1 MSLAAMSRTVL
12 ATLLLLGF
20 TTPWLAARG
29 DVLELKNGGRL
40 EGKVTPPTDE
50 QSPYVIELELGGQVT
65 LDHRQVHRVYY
76 DVPAKRQYAE
86 QALKHADTSTDQWRL
101 ARWCEDHGLELEFL
115 RHCQRVVE
123 LDTNH
128 QEARKGLGHHF
139 MDGGWTSRAGHMSGQ
154 GYIRHEGRWMTQQQA
169 ALLIASDRRHEEQ
182 VDWKMRLN
190 RWRVQLGTV
199 RPGKEE
205 VDFAEIR
212 DPKAV
217 PAIVVL
223 LGNETRPDLIRM
235 YIDTLGNIGS
245 PSATSFLLK
254 HSIFQNNV
262 IFRERCLQHVI
273 RHRQPEMVDQVA
285 EYLQHYDNALINR
298 AAIALAKLDYPSA
311 IVPLSSALA
320 TQHPDFKPRPPNYRK
335 TSEAVIRSTYFFS
348 QRLPPDRFVVDIPRA
363 SFQKMT
369 MAQLQ
374 TKSKNLYFAQWVENH
389 DVYAAMRSLSDGE
402 DFGFNGDSW
411 RFWYQAQQRAMNAQ
425 IPDIRLS
432 RDD

>member
-1 MSLAAMSRTVL
+1 MSRLVL
-12 ATLLLLGF
+12 ATWLLLGCF
-20 TTPWLAARG
+20 TPWATARG

-40 EGKVTPPTDE
+40 EGNVTPPSDE
-50 QSPYVIELELGGQVT
+50 QSPYVIELDLGGRVT
-65 LDHRQVHRVYY
+65 LHHRQVHRVTY
-76 DVPAKRQYAE
+76 DVPDARQYAE

-101 ARWCEDHGLELEFL
+101 ARWCQEQGLELEFL

-139 MDGGWTSRAGHMSGQ
+139 MDGRWTSREGHMSGQ
-154 GYIRHEGRWMTQQQA
+154 GYILHDGRWMTQQQA
-169 ALLIASDRRHEEQ
+169 ALLIAADQRHEEQ
-182 VDWKMRLN
+182 IDWKTRFH
-190 RWRVQLGTV
+190 RWRAQLGTV

-223 LGNETRPDLIRM
+223 LGNETRPDLIRV
-235 YIDTLGNIGS
+235 YIDTLGNIGT

-254 HSIFQNNV
+254 HSVFQNNV
-262 IFRERCLQHVI
+262 LIRERCLQQLL
-273 RHRQPEMVDQVA
+273 RHRQPQMVDQLA
-285 EYLQHYDNALINR
+285 EYLHHYDNALINR

-311 IVPLSSALA
+311 IVPLSGALY
-320 TQHPDFKPRPPNYRK
+320 TQHPKFNEQ
-335 TSEAVIRSTYFFS
+335 TSKSVIRSTFFFS
-348 QRLPPDRFVVDIPRA
+348 QRLSFNRFEVDIPRA

-374 TKSKNLYFAQWVENH
+374 EKSKNLYDSQWVENH
-389 DVYAAMRSLSDGE
+389 DVYNALRVLSDGE

-411 RFWYQAQQRAMNAQ
+411 RFWYQQQQRAMNART
-425 IPDIRLS
+425 PDIRLS